1 MKMGKL
7 VIIGVGPGDPE
18 LITLKAV
25 KAIQAADVIA
35 CPAKGYEPGTA
46 YHIAA
51 EAVPEMREKEVLLLD
66 FPMTNDNLE
75 QAHRE
80 VADRLEDLLRE
91 GKNVGL
97 LTLGDPAFYS
107 TASYVMEPMIQEG
120 YEIEVVNGIPSFC
133 AASAKLLKP
142 LALGNGAVVI
152 TSGEYRSFEGTL
164 MIMKAGSRLEQLK
177 DMVRKD
183 GKEAYLVENC
193 GMKDERIYREISEMP
208 EKSGYFS
215 IMIVQ
220 ETKK

>member
-1 MKMGKL
+1 MKMGRF

-25 KAIQAADVIA
+25 KAIRTADVIA
-35 CPAKGYEPGTA
+35 CPARGDEPGIA
-46 YHIAA
+46 YHIVV
-51 EAVPEMREKEVLLLD
+51 EAVPDIREKEVLLLD

-107 TASYVMEPMIQEG
+107 TASYVMDPLVQEG
-120 YEIEVVNGIPSFC
+120 YEIEVINGIPSFC
-133 AASAKLLKP
+133 AVSAKLLKP
-142 LALGNGAVVI
+142 LALGDGAVMI
-152 TSGEYRSFEGTL
+152 TSGEYRNFDGTL
-164 MIMKAGSRLEQLK
+164 VIMKAGSRLEQLK

-193 GMKDERIYREISEMP
+193 GMKDERIYRETSEMP
-208 EKSGYFS
+208 EKTGYFS
-215 IMIVQ
+215 IMVV
-220 ETKK
+220 EKR